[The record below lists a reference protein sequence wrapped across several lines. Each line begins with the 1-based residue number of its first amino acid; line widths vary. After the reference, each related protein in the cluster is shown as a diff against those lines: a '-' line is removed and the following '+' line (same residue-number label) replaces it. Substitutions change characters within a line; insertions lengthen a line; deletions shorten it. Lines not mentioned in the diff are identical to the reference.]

1 VWHADS
7 NSNSDGNV
15 HAYTHSYGDVY
26 AYTHSYGDVYTD
38 SDSDC
43 YCYRNSNANAYKHAE
58 GHTNAAAA
66 SDAATSS
73 VVRSAKLEPLRPGL
87 ARETREFSGWGGW
100 ACPQDDAKASSPEAQ
115 VLGGIAA

>member
-1 VWHADS
+1 MRLADANAYS
-7 NSNSDGNV
+7 DGDSNSDGN
-15 HAYTHSYGDVY
+15 
-26 AYTHSYGDVYTD
+26 TD
-38 SDSDC
+38 SHVDVNGYS
-43 YCYRNSNANAYKHAE
+43 YSNSNSYSHRYADANEHAE
-58 GHTNAAAA
+58 SNPHTTSA

-87 ARETREFSGWGGW
+87 ARETREFSGWGGS